1 MERLLLYYVMMKSS
15 DSTIYLALCNL
26 CKKKIICTFVYAL
39 LSGNIYGAFL
49 RGRLG
54 YHIIIKNVNFID

>member
-15 DSTIYLALCNL
+15 DSTVYLALCNL
-26 CKKKIICTFVYAL
+26 CKKIICTFVYAL
-39 LSGNIYGAFL
+39 LSGNIYGALL